1 MNSKVIKFV
10 AGSGKTTYSKKYLK
24 ENKNGI
30 YLAFTNSV
38 VKDVKNS
45 GFLAKTI
52 DSFFLSFLIPKF
64 SSVIPL
70 IASGSKVIFT
80 DAKHL
85 PKYLIG
91 ISNIHIKEDGKI
103 CNQGKDTGIDLKITN
118 EQLHRMGN
126 FPNSKVIKYIFSKK
140 ELRLTDK
147 LREELSLYL
156 LKNYEND
163 IIDLINSR
171 FSYILIDEA
180 QDLNGYREI
189 FAKVIYN
196 SDIKLIL
203 LGDDNQNINGGGD
216 WFATLNADCSQ
227 NKSHRCP
234 ENNCEWIR
242 NNLGIKIYGTNNNS
256 KFERI
261 EIMDTHKFDDGERTL
276 LYSQKSGKIKD
287 IVDNWKGPKDTIR
300 SAKGSTIEND
310 IVIIGNILNTKN
322 YYTAITRTKKN
333 VYTTIKL
340 KK

>member
-1 MNSKVIKFV
+1 MNSKIIKFV
-10 AGSGKTTYSKKYLK
+10 AGGGKTTYSQKHLK

-70 IASGSKVIFT
+70 VASGSKVKFIDT
-80 DAKHL
+80 KNL
-85 PKYLIG
+85 PKHLIG
-91 ISNIHIKEDGKI
+91 ILNIHIKEDGKI
-103 CNQGKDTGIDLKITN
+103 CNHGKETGIDLTVTN
-118 EQLHRMGN
+118 EQLHMMGN
-126 FPNSKVIKYIFSKK
+126 FPNSKTIKYIFAKT

-156 LKNYEND
+156 LKNYESE
-163 IIDLINSR
+163 ILDLISSR

-180 QDLNGYREI
+180 QDLNGYREV
-189 FAKVIYN
+189 FAKIIYN

-203 LGDDNQNINGGGD
+203 LGDDNQNINCGGD
-216 WFATLNADCSQ
+216 WFATLDADCTQ
-227 NKSHRCP
+227 NKSYRCP
-234 ENNCEWIR
+234 EANCEWIR
-242 NNLGIKIYGTNNNS
+242 NNLGIQIYGTDNNS
-256 KFERI
+256 KVEKI
-261 EIMDTHKFDDGERTL
+261 EIENIHKLDDGERTL
-276 LYSQKSGKIKD
+276 LYSQKSGKIAD
-287 IVDNWKGPKDTIR
+287 IVNNWLGPKNTIR

-310 IVIIGNILNTKN
+310 IVIIGNTLNVKN